1 MGKKIRKF
9 LYKEK
14 DAIIHKQMSAEKE
27 RSRLN
32 KMIAVKVAIISK
44 MKQEAKEKD
53 AIISKMEQE
62 VKEKDAIIHSLTSK
76 LDQESA
82 ECIICMD
89 SERDCLLAP
98 CHHLATCQACG
109 DLLITRGDSCPICR
123 KNIKQVIKFYRS

>member
-14 DAIIHKQMSAEKE
+14 DAIIHKQMSAEKA

-44 MKQEAKEKD
+44 MEQEA
-53 AIISKMEQE
+53 
-62 VKEKDAIIHSLTSK
+62 KEKDAIIHSLTSK
-76 LDQESA
+76 

-89 SERDCLLAP
+89 CERNCLCL
-98 CHHLATCQACG
+98 
-109 DLLITRGDSCPICR
+109 
-123 KNIKQVIKFYRS
+123 IKF